1 MENNFSQKYSIM
13 QISKVILVILI
24 VSHILFY
31 FLSNEVAL
39 FFALN
44 PQKVIN
50 DIEIWRV
57 FTYPF
62 VSLSIAE
69 VVLLIFTFWV
79 IAPKIEYYI
88 LNKPLLLVSY
98 GIFISLQGIFATL
111 LFARENLFLVGT
123 EGLSF
128 GVITFYFLI
137 FYRIVNQYQEVSLRL
152 LIQTAIVLF
161 LWIMWVSLDS
171 YIYQRPSLI
180 NAFGFALLGI
190 ILGII
195 GYYFAK
201 PNIKELMHAR
211 LINYEKLRSSF
222 IEPDEKFEQYHQ
234 NRRGNVRID
243 FEEIVSERDPQLR
256 SVDLNE
262 DKLNR
267 ILDKIYEQGKNSLSN
282 DELKFLE
289 NYSKFLNDFSKKQ

>member
-13 QISKVILVILI
+13 QISKVILVIFTI
-24 VSHILFY
+24 SHILFY
-31 FLSNEVAL
+31 FLNNEIAL
-39 FFALN
+39 FLALN
-44 PQKVIN
+44 PQKVIS
-50 DIEIWRV
+50 DIEIWRI

-69 VVLLIFTFWV
+69 VVLFIFTFWV

-88 LNKPLLLVSY
+88 LNKPLLLLSY
-98 GIFISLQGIFATL
+98 GIFIPLHGIFSTL
-111 LFARENLFLVGT
+111 LFAREKLFLVGT

-161 LWIMWVSLDS
+161 LWIMGASLDS

-180 NAFGFALLGI
+180 NAFGFALVGI

-201 PNIKELMHAR
+201 TNIKELIHAR
-211 LINYEKLRSSF
+211 LMDYEKLRRSF
-222 IEPDEKFEQYHQ
+222 LEPDEKFERSNQ
-234 NRRGNVRID
+234 NLWDNNQID
-243 FEEIVSERDPQLR
+243 LEDIVSEGDLR
-256 SVDLNE
+256 HISIELSE
-262 DKLNR
+262 DKLNK
-267 ILDKIYEQGKNSLSN
+267 ILDKINEKGKDSLSN
-282 DELKFLE
+282 NELKFLE
-289 NYSKFLNDFSKKQ
+289 NYSKFLNDFSKK

>member
-1 MENNFSQKYSIM
+1 MENNFSQKYNIIH
-13 QISKVILVILI
+13 ISKVILAIFI
-24 VSHILFY
+24 IFHILFY
-31 FLSNEVAL
+31 FLNYEIAL
-39 FFALN
+39 FLALN

-50 DIEIWRV
+50 DIEIWRL
-57 FTYPF
+57 FTYPLA
-62 VSLSIAE
+62 SLSIAE
-69 VVLLIFTFWV
+69 VVLFIYTFWV
-79 IAPKIEYYI
+79 IAPKIEYYV
-88 LNKPLLLVSY
+88 LNKLLLVVSY
-98 GIFISLQGIFATL
+98 GIFIPLQGIFSTL

-128 GVITFYFLI
+128 GIITFYFLI

-161 LWIMWVSLDS
+161 LWIMGASLDS

-195 GYYFAK
+195 AYYFAK
-201 PNIKELMHAR
+201 SNINELMHAR
-211 LINYEKLRSSF
+211 LRDYEKFRRSF
-222 IEPDEKFEQYHQ
+222 LEPDEKFEQFHQ
-234 NRRGNVRID
+234 NRRDNNQID
-243 FEEIVSERDPQLR
+243 FEEIVNERDSQLR
-256 SVDLNE
+256 SVELSE

-267 ILDKIYEQGKNSLSN
+267 ILDKINEQGKDSLSN

-289 NYSKFLNDFSKKQ
+289 NYSKFLNDFSKKR